1 MWIKKRVV
9 VFFQDCEA
17 QWGVEVF
24 FFFFFLVCIV
34 NLRGGVMNIG
44 LCNSFVLR
52 GLYHKGQHGT
62 WVILE
67 V

>member
-1 MWIKKRVV
+1 V
-9 VFFQDCEA
+9 
-17 QWGVEVF
+17 
-24 FFFFFLVCIV
+24 FFFLVCIV

-52 GLYHKGQHGT
+52 GLYHKGHLFT
-62 WVILE
+62 CVILE